1 MKYATFTAQ
10 LQTLLKQRNM
20 LFPIVVLLG
29 LSQLLL
35 ILLLF
40 WKDDRTIFM
49 PPVLNKPFSIHGSSY
64 SASYYEQLGLFL
76 ANLLLTKTAETAEQQ
91 HQLLFKYV
99 DPELLGIFKRDLM
112 DEVDT
117 LKKDNAGYV
126 FYSTETKVNLGNH
139 SVLLKG
145 ERHTYVGTQRIDVSK
160 ESYRLMFVQRGH
172 LLYLRYFKK
181 ETANE

>member
-1 MKYATFTAQ
+1 MKLLTLTAQ

-35 ILLLF
+35 IILLF

-49 PPVLNKPFSIHGSSY
+49 PPVLDKPFSIHGSSY
-64 SASYYEQLGLFL
+64 SASYYEQMGLFL
-76 ANLLLTKTAETAEQQ
+76 ANLLLTKTAETAEHQ

-99 DPELLGIFKRDLM
+99 DPELLGVFIRDLM
-112 DEVDT
+112 DEVET

-126 FYSTETKVNLGNH
+126 FYPIETKVNLGNH
-139 SVLLKG
+139 SVLIKG

-172 LLYLRYFKK
+172 LLYLRNFQK
-181 ETANE
+181 ETVNE

>member
-1 MKYATFTAQ
+1 MKVSTLTEQ
-10 LQTLLKQRNM
+10 LQTVLKQRNM

-35 ILLLF
+35 IILLF
-40 WKDDRTIFM
+40 WKDERTIFM
-49 PPVLNKPFSIHGSSY
+49 PPVLDKPFSIHGSSY
-64 SASYYEQLGLFL
+64 SASYYEQMGLFL
-76 ANLLLTKTAETAEQQ
+76 ANLLLTKTAETAEHQ

-99 DPELLGIFKRDLM
+99 DPELLGVFKRDLM

-126 FYSTETKVNLGNH
+126 FYPTETKVNLGTH
-139 SVLLKG
+139 SVLIKG

-160 ESYRLMFVQRGH
+160 EAYRLVFVLRGH
-172 LLYLRYFKK
+172 LLYLRYFQK
-181 ETANE
+181 EAVNE

>member
-1 MKYATFTAQ
+1 MKHATFTEQFQAI
-10 LQTLLKQRNM
+10 LKQRNM

-35 ILLLF
+35 IILLF

-49 PPVLNKPFSIHGSSY
+49 PPVLDKPFSIHGSSY
-64 SASYYEQLGLFL
+64 SASYYEQMGLFL
-76 ANLLLTKTAETAEQQ
+76 ANLLLSKTAETAEHQ

-99 DPELLGIFKRDLM
+99 DSELLGVFKRDLM

-126 FYSTETKVNLGNH
+126 FYPTEINVNLGNH
-139 SVLLKG
+139 SVLIKG

-160 ESYRLMFVQRGH
+160 EGYRLMFVQRGH
-172 LLYLRYFKK
+172 LLYLRYFQK
-181 ETANE
+181 ERVNE

>member
-1 MKYATFTAQ
+1 MKHATFTAQ
-10 LQTLLKQRNM
+10 LQTILKQRNM
-20 LFPIVVLLG
+20 LFPIVVILG
-29 LSQLLL
+29 VSQVLL

-49 PPVLNKPFSIHGSSY
+49 PPVLDKPFSIHGSSY
-64 SASYYEQLGLFL
+64 SASYYEQMGLFL
-76 ANLLLTKTAETAEQQ
+76 CNLLLTKTAETAEQQ

-99 DPELLGIFKRDLM
+99 DPELLGVFKRDLM
-112 DEVDT
+112 DEVET

-126 FYSTETKVNLGNH
+126 FYPTEIKVNLGNH

-172 LLYLRYFKK
+172 LLYLRNFQK
-181 ETANE
+181 ETVNE